1 MKKQTIITEYLAI
14 RDSISFTI
22 DEIKSIL
29 ESLKEQK
36 NTKEQAFKMLK
47 YFNSIMCIP
56 SFEYFEKNATDTL
69 KIESLEKC
77 LQILETN
84 EYAQG
89 EFTECFSD
97 VLYYMVNQQS

>member
-29 ESLKEQK
+29 ESLKEKK
-36 NTKEQAFKMLK
+36 NTKEQAFKVLK
-47 YFNSIMCIP
+47 YYNSIIFIP
-56 SFEYFEKNATDTL
+56 SIEYFEKNATDDL
-69 KIESLEKC
+69 KLESLEKC
-77 LQILETN
+77 LQIMVTN
-84 EYAQG
+84 EYTQS

-97 VLYYMVNQQS
+97 VLCYMVNQ

>member
-1 MKKQTIITEYLAI
+1 MKKQSIISEYLMLH
-14 RDSISFTI
+14 DSISFTI

-47 YFNSIMCIP
+47 YFNSVMFIP
-56 SFEYFEKNATDTL
+56 SFEYFEKNAMDTL
-69 KIESLEKC
+69 KIESLQKC

-84 EYAQG
+84 EYTQA
-89 EFTECFSD
+89 EFHNCFTD
-97 VLYYMVNQQS
+97 VLCYMVNL